1 MNQPIP
7 YDITL
12 TFLGTGT
19 STGVPVIACDC
30 PVCMSEDFRD
40 KRLRT
45 SVMLTINGKNF
56 VIDSGPDF
64 RYQMIREQ
72 VSDLEAIIFTHEHR
86 DHIAGLDD
94 VRAFNYLLNK
104 RIQVYGTKRVIDSLR
119 GEFAYIFHNTRYF
132 GAPQID
138 INNIDNNEFAIDDDI
153 KLTPIEVWHHKQ
165 MPVFGYRIG
174 DLTYIT
180 DAKYISPEELEKA
193 KGSRILVLNALRK
206 SRHISHLSL
215 EEALEIIHY
224 INPEQAYL
232 THMSH
237 FIGKHQDVEKELPD
251 NVHLAYD
258 GLKLQ
263 L

>member
-1 MNQPIP
+1 MSQPIP

-30 PVCMSEDFRD
+30 TVCISEDTHD

-45 SVMLTINGKNF
+45 SAMLTINGKNY

-64 RYQMIREQ
+64 RHQMIREK

-104 RIQVYGTKRVIDSLR
+104 RIRVYGTKRVIEALR
-119 GEFAYIFHNTRYF
+119 GEFAYIFQNTRYF

-138 INNIDNNEFAIDDDI
+138 INIIDEQEFAIDNDI
-153 KLTPIEVWHHKQ
+153 RLQPIQVWHHQ
-165 MPVFGYRIG
+165 EMPVLGYRIG

-180 DAKYISPEELEKA
+180 DAKYITPEELEKA

-215 EEALEIIHY
+215 EEALDIIEQ
-224 INPEQAYL
+224 IQPEEAYL

-237 FIGKHQDVEKELPD
+237 FIGKHKDVEKELPD
-251 NVHLAYD
+251 NVYLAYD
-258 GLKLQ
+258 GLKLH